1 MKKIILIILLTLLTH
16 CGYTSLYQ
24 DVGKVNINI
33 SVENMDGDNNL
44 NNLIRSQLQ
53 RYKSK
58 ESDKRFLINLNSKY
72 SKLVL
77 TKDKT
82 GSATV
87 SLLSAKTIF
96 EVKFKEKNYKYIF
109 EESLNLNNSSN
120 SNEQSNYED
129 IVKRTFAESMKD
141 KLILKLIE
149 LK

>member
-58 ESDKRFLINLNSKY
+58 ESDKRFFVNLNSEY

-96 EVKFKEKNYKYIF
+96 EVKFNEKNYKFIF

-120 SNEQSNYED
+120 SNEESNYEN
-129 IVKRTFAESMKD
+129 IVKRNFAESMKD